1 MQPDEDEEG
10 ALGMENIQR
19 HAAVSRDGRR
29 TAGCHGH
36 VEDLANK
43 HLEIV
48 RWQEEPTY
56 TDPLLQRLSRAL

>member
-19 HAAVSRDGRR
+19 YAAVSRDGRR

-48 RWQEEPTY
+48 R
-56 TDPLLQRLSRAL
+56 